1 VKVGDLVKVLPARIS
16 YYIIIE
22 SWQND
27 QRYGTPQWILHSLED
42 AVRIIMSEPWIEVIN
57 EH

>member
-16 YYIIIE
+16 YYIVVE
-22 SWQND
+22 RCDD
-27 QRYGTPQWILHSLED
+27 QPYGTPQWILYSLDD

>member
-1 VKVGDLVKVLPARIS
+1 VKVGDLVKVLTARIS
-16 YYIIIE
+16 YYIIVE
-22 SWQND
+22 SHTD

>member
-1 VKVGDLVKVLPARIS
+1 MKVGDLVKVSPARIS
-16 YYIIIE
+16 YYIIVE
-22 SWQND
+22 SHID